1 MPVKRPARRR
11 TREKHPRLVQEL
23 EERAARKAEEEP
35 EGRFIPVLRE
45 LYGENP
51 RPLPEQGVLDSPVR
65 INPEYQAMLRAR
77 QEEVE
82 ARMREV
88 EEQEE
93 DDLFAPIAAERVYHL
108 PSMGEMRERQQKK
121 TTRRREN
128 NRSYNGYLVK
138 LAEESHR
145 MRPKGTWKTYESR
158 QIVYLVTIHSPGFLL
173 IEDLL

>member
-1 MPVKRPARRR
+1 
-11 TREKHPRLVQEL
+11 VQEL
-23 EERAARKAEEEP
+23 EERAVRNAEEEP
-35 EGRFIPVLRE
+35 EGRYAPILRE

-51 RPLPEQGVLDSPVR
+51 RPLPEQGVLDSPLR
-65 INPEYQAMLRAR
+65 INPEYQARLRAR
-77 QEEVE
+77 QEEE
-82 ARMREV
+82 ARIREQ

-93 DDLFAPIAAERVYHL
+93 DELFAPIAAEQVFHM
-108 PSMGEMRERQQKK
+108 PSMREMRERQTQK
-121 TTRRREN
+121 TRRRREN